1 MDFTISCTMESQK
14 FTPGIQRLIEKPC
27 RLPIVIPSFD
37 ESVRYYVV
45 KDGNFH
51 VVKTKG
57 SVLQVLS
64 DRKSELK
71 NFLRK
76 NRIRYNDDREKAIV
90 RLTEFYDTLND

>member
-1 MDFTISCTMESQK
+1 MESQK
-14 FTPGIQRLIEKPC
+14 FTPSIQRAYRETLQAPNI
-27 RLPIVIPSFD
+27 IPSFD